1 VFRTPVQTGSFPL
14 QHTRTHRG
22 LVAAATSVLF
32 ALAGGSAAHAA
43 TVTVTGDAGSP
54 VAIAQGAPAAIRN
67 MSPTVGIGFPST
79 DGRFSATVTGPDGV
93 AVASALTCFL
103 NDNWTRITDFRG
115 NGNYTITITNYAKAD
130 TACKTPTSTETYVY
144 TIASSV
150 AITPP
155 PGPFLIRAANSFTTN
170 ELSLPVA
177 LNPGA
182 STYEVQY
189 AQGAVIAA
197 DGSISGP
204 SEAGYVDQST
214 GMVPLSLRAP
224 GTWTV
229 VARAKNG
236 EYASPWS
243 PPVTVTAIVP
253 FDLDL
258 LTFPDSR
265 GPSYLL
271 RGTVRD
277 KTIRGTVTLALARG
291 TKGGKYQSI
300 GKTKISSKSTF
311 SKRFTQHRTGT
322 YRLRVHYAG
331 SATAPPTSI
340 VSKIRITRRLTY
352 R

>member
-1 VFRTPVQTGSFPL
+1 
-14 QHTRTHRG
+14 
-22 LVAAATSVLF
+22 VAL
-32 ALAGGSAAHAA
+32 
-43 TVTVTGDAGSP
+43 
-54 VAIAQGAPAAIRN
+54 
-67 MSPTVGIGFPST
+67 
-79 DGRFSATVTGPDGV
+79 
-93 AVASALTCFL
+93 
-103 NDNWTRITDFRG
+103 
-115 NGNYTITITNYAKAD
+115 
-130 TACKTPTSTETYVY
+130 
-144 TIASSV
+144 
-150 AITPP
+150 TPP
-155 PGPFLIRAANSFTTN
+155 PGPFLIRAANTFTTN
-170 ELSLPVA
+170 TLSLPVG

-189 AQGAVIAA
+189 AQGAVLAA

-204 SEAGYVDQST
+204 STAGYVNQST
-214 GMVPLSLRAP
+214 GTIDLSLRAP

-236 EYASPWS
+236 QYASPWS
-243 PPVTVTAIVP
+243 PPVTITAIVP

-277 KTIRGTVTLALARG
+277 KTIRGTVSLALARG

-331 SATAPPTSI
+331 SATAPATSI
-340 VSKIRITRRLTY
+340 ISKIRITRRLTY